1 MRIDGKKLGWMWK
14 NINGRLVHVADPSR
28 VRFKTYISHQQLQV
42 LEDACA
48 DADTHISY
56 LLENGFQNLLR
67 DESFVFLKKNRLRDK
82 VEFRT
87 TCDREIL
94 EQVKAFARERK
105 LNFTD
110 VVQAAVDYVDMS
122 EAKRKSWRH
131 RIE

>member
-1 MRIDGKKLGWMWK
+1 MWK

-28 VRFKTYISHQQLQV
+28 VRFKTYISQRQLQV
-42 LEDACA
+42 LEELCA

-67 DESFVFLKKNRLRDK
+67 DESFVFLKKSRLKDK

-87 TCDREIL
+87 TCDQEIL
-94 EQVKAFARERK
+94 EQAKALARAHK

-110 VVQAAVDYVDMS
+110 IVQAAVDYVDIS
-122 EAKRKSWRH
+122 EAKCKSWRH

>member
-1 MRIDGKKLGWMWK
+1 MWK
-14 NINGRLVHVADPSR
+14 NINGRLVHVADPAR
-28 VRFKTYISHQQLQV
+28 VRFKTYISQRQLQV
-42 LEDACA
+42 LEDLCA

-67 DESFVFLKKNRLRDK
+67 DKSFVFLKKNRLKDK

-87 TCDREIL
+87 TCDQEVL
-94 EQVKAFARERK
+94 EKAKAFAREHK

-110 VVQAAVDYVDMS
+110 VVQEAVGYVDIS
-122 EAKRKSWRH
+122 EVKRKSWRH